1 VIKKSSTDPRSVR
14 GIDDATWKA
23 VGERAE
29 REHRTRSDVVRVA
42 LRAYAAGRYDAVEP
56 VRRKP

>member
-1 VIKKSSTDPRSVR
+1 VTAEPSTNPRSVR

-23 VGERAE
+23 AAERAE
-29 REHRTRSDVVRVA
+29 REHRTRSDVIRVA

-56 VRRKP
+56 ARRKP

>member
-1 VIKKSSTDPRSVR
+1 VTKEPASDPRSVR

-42 LRAYAAGRYDAVEP
+42 LRAYAVGRYDAVEP
-56 VRRKP
+56 ARRKP